1 MSTDGRRIYSYE
13 FDDRAEALI
22 KPSIYEFDP
31 ANVSQLKRVTNGD
44 GARWLGPNRIEITNA
59 KWFELDRPQV
69 STQSAQAMTV
79 DGVDSPRVFRPTV
92 DRPSQLDASRLRE
105 YIKTMKARGADT
117 AVLAVG
123 LQRKYAAPFAVIIM
137 ALIGM
142 PLAVSLG
149 RKSTVLALCSAVVVS
164 LLFWLISS
172 GCTQL
177 GEHELLPPQVAVWAP
192 IAIFAGGAFY
202 FISRVRT

>member
-1 MSTDGRRIYSYE
+1 M
-13 FDDRAEALI
+13 L
-22 KPSIYEFDP
+22 
-31 ANVSQLKRVTNGD
+31 D
-44 GARWLGPNRIEITNA
+44 GA
-59 KWFELDRPQV
+59 
-69 STQSAQAMTV
+69 
-79 DGVDSPRVFRPTV
+79 DSPRVFRPTV
-92 DRPSQLDASRLRE
+92 DRPSQLSASRLQE
-105 YIKTMKARGADT
+105 YIKTLKARGADT

-164 LLFWLISS
+164 LLFWLLSS
-172 GCTQL
+172 GFQQL
-177 GEHELLPPQVAVWAP
+177 GEHALLPPAVAVWAP